1 MIIKVVYIAGP
12 YRAANAW
19 DREENI
25 RAAERLALEVWRM
38 GHAAL
43 CPHTA
48 RTEFALAER
57 ARSAN
62 NRYFEGALPDPVFLD
77 GDIAM
82 LLRCDAVLMTPD
94 WERSAGAAHE
104 RDIAIANGIPV
115 FLSVAELR
123 TYLTLFP

>member
-12 YRAANAW
+12 YRAPNAW

-25 RAAERLALEVWRM
+25 RAAERLALEVWRL

-43 CPHTA
+43 CPH
-48 RTEFALAER
+48 
-57 ARSAN
+57 AN
-62 NRYFEGALPDPVFLD
+62 SRYFEGALPDHIFLD

-94 WERSAGAAHE
+94 WERSMGAAHE
-104 RDIAIANGIPV
+104 REIAVANGIPV
-115 FLSVAELR
+115 FKTVDDLR
-123 TYLTLFP
+123 TYLSSFP